1 MKTIFLCCLVVVF
14 KYIPYYNS
22 LSDMYQYYPF
32 CGLLIHCD
40 KVHHDTEVFNFDKF
54 QYLYFFGV
62 EHAFGAISKNAQ
74 QNSV

>member
-1 MKTIFLCCLVVVF
+1 
-14 KYIPYYNS
+14 
-22 LSDMYQYYPF
+22 MYQYYPF